1 MDKLDVIHYHRK
13 PLPGNFS
20 MENLFGDLRNAIPK
34 IFDVRIA
41 ECPFCSQG
49 LLPRVKNVLWAQSQQ
64 GSVNHITGDVTYIAL
79 LMDPARTILTIHD
92 CVNLERLTGIR
103 RWILKKL
110 WFDWP
115 IRRSKVVT
123 VISEATRD
131 RLLELTNCPKEKVR
145 VIYNPISNLLKKK
158 PKLFDPEL
166 PIFLH
171 IGTKLNKNLERHA
184 EALVGIP
191 CLLRVIGWLSPA
203 QRDLL
208 NNLGITYENYHD
220 LSYEEIVEQYQ
231 SCDVLLFA
239 STYEGFGLPIAEA
252 NAVGRPVITSN
263 AWSMPEVAG
272 GAAILVD
279 PEDAA
284 AIRGA
289 IKRIIAEPELRSE
302 LVAAGFKNVK
312 RFEARTIANTYANLY
327 QEVAKL

>member
-20 MENLFGDLRNAIPK
+20 MENLFRDLRNAIPR
-34 IFDVRIA
+34 IYDVRIA
-41 ECPFCSQG
+41 ECPFHSQG
-49 LLPRVKNVLWAQSQQ
+49 VLPRVKNVMWARRQQ

-79 LMDPARTILTIHD
+79 LMNPARTILTIHD

-115 IRRSKVVT
+115 IRRSRVVT
-123 VISEATRD
+123 VISGATRE
-131 RLLELTNCPKEKVR
+131 RLLELTNCPEEKVR

-158 PKLFDPEL
+158 PKLFDPDL

-171 IGTKLNKNLERHA
+171 IGTKSNKNLERHA
-184 EALVGIP
+184 EALAGIP

-208 NNLGITYENYHD
+208 NNLGINYENYHD

-231 SCDVLLFA
+231 SCDVVLFA

-252 NAVGRPVITSN
+252 NAVGRPIITSN
-263 AWSMPEVAG
+263 TWSMPEVAG
-272 GAAILVD
+272 SAAILVD
-279 PEDAA
+279 PEDVE

-289 IKRIIAEPELRSE
+289 IQRIIAEPELRSE
-302 LVAAGFKNVK
+302 LVASGFKNAK
-312 RFEARTIANTYANLY
+312 RFEAETIANTYAELY
-327 QEVAKL
+327 QKVANL